1 MTMSIRHFN
10 VAIAA
15 LFAAFALHAMP
26 AFASDNLEHSGKLQ
40 IESGRIGESSGDQQ
54 EVETAQEKIAPDLFK
69 KQTVETVKAKQQAEA
84 KIGKQLK
91 KTLFTEKTG
100 TKQTTAAK
108 MASSLFSKDYKTDAA
123 DRPEI
128 KNKQEGGHVGIF
140 AGSLFGAVCLVAGGA
155 YAVLRKDS

>member
-1 MTMSIRHFN
+1 MSTRHFN
-10 VAIAA
+10 TAIAA

>member
-108 MASSLFSKDYKTDAA
+108 VALSLFSKDYKTDAA

>member
-40 IESGRIGESSGDQQ
+40 IESGRIGDSSGDQQ

-108 MASSLFSKDYKTDAA
+108 VASSLFSKDYKTDAA

-155 YAVLRKDS
+155 YAALRKDS